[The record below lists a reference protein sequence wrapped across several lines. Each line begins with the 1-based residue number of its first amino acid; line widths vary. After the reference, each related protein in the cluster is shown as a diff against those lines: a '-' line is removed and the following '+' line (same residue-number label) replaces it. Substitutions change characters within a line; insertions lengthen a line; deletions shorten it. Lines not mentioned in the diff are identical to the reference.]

1 MALRADELER
11 RHGSELARPPFSGA
25 KSPYLLAKLLKDA
38 GIVTTY
44 PAVRTWWASYRK
56 ASTSILFL
64 LAMRGSSNYVYNI
77 VVSTKD

>member
-1 MALRADELER
+1 MALRAAELER

-56 ASTSILFL
+56 ASNT
-64 LAMRGSSNYVYNI
+64 NI
-77 VVSTKD
+77 FPRDEGQ

>member
-56 ASTSILFL
+56 ASKI
-64 LAMRGSSNYVYNI
+64 NI
-77 VVSTKD
+77 FFARD